1 MLITDH
7 IYKGKIYTPEAF
19 SVFLRMEGMRAAVV
33 IMGSGRGLAQGV
45 GWGVTDMF
53 KSVFSHYQHRDHHL
67 VHSNLYF
74 VESAP

>member
-33 IMGSGRGLAQGV
+33 IMGSGRGLAQGGGV
-45 GWGVTDMF
+45 GGYRHVQKRILSLPT
-53 KSVFSHYQHRDHHL
+53 Q
-67 VHSNLYF
+67 
-74 VESAP
+74 